1 MSASAPGHALRK
13 QLAAVLS
20 WKDAHVDFDAA
31 IAGIPPDSR
40 GKRPSGLP
48 YSAWQLLEHM
58 RIAQHDILDFCI
70 NADYEEMKW
79 PDDYWPASPEPPNE
93 EAWDESV
100 RQYRSDRAAVE
111 RLAVDPS
118 IDLMGKIPHGSGQTY
133 LREVLLI
140 ADHGAYHLGELILVR
155 RLLGIWP

>member
-1 MSASAPGHALRK
+1 MTASTSDSALRK

-20 WKDAHVDFDAA
+20 WADAHVDFDRA
-31 IAGIPPDSR
+31 IAGIPPDAR
-40 GKRPSGLP
+40 GKRPANLP

-58 RIAQHDILDFCI
+58 RIAQYDILDFCI
-70 NADYEEMKW
+70 NPNYEEMKW
-79 PDDYWPASPEPPNE
+79 PDDYWPASPEPPSE
-93 EAWDESV
+93 KAWDESV
-100 RQYRSDRAAVE
+100 RQYRTDRAAVE
-111 RLAVDPS
+111 RLATDAS
-118 IDLMGKIPHGSGQTY
+118 IDLMAKIPNGSGQTY